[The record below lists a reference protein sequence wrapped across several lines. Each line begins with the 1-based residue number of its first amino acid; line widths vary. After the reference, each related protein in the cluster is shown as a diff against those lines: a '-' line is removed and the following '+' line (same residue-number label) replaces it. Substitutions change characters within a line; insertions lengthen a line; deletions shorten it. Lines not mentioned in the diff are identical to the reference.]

1 MWSISERP
9 VNKRQLRSLCTFTQN
24 GPGVFTQNGHTE
36 RGNPV
41 MLLVDL
47 ALARRLELAHAWRG
61 VEYARAQ
68 GTLHPDVPV
77 RIEPVGGGYAIYAG
91 YGSPLNRAA
100 GLGLHG
106 PVVKTDLQSIEQF
119 YASCGAPPR
128 VDLCPLADPS
138 LLPMLELGGYRLEK
152 FHSVLVRALSEDVV
166 PVPLPAEIRISKA
179 GPTEAELW
187 ITTVAQGFG
196 DQESPAQETLD
207 LLAPNFYSTNGTCFF
222 AWMNGQPAGG
232 GAIYIHEG
240 VAEVGSTSTR
250 PAFRRRGVQT
260 ALLQAQLVAAREQG
274 CDLALTITTPGSDS
288 QRNMERAGFRLAYT
302 KAILVA

>member
-1 MWSISERP
+1 MQYRP
-9 VNKRQLRSLCTFTQN
+9 TVTQN
-24 GPGVFTQNGHTE
+24 EHTE

-41 MLLVDL
+41 MLFADL

-68 GTLHPDVPV
+68 GRLHPDVRI
-77 RIEPVGGGYAIYAG
+77 RIEPVAGGYAIYAG
-91 YGSPLNRAA
+91 EGSPLNRAV
-100 GLGLHG
+100 GLGLSR
-106 PVVKTDLQSIEQF
+106 PVTREDLEFVERF
-119 YASCGAPPR
+119 YAGCGAPPH

-138 LLPMLELGGYRLEK
+138 LLHLLELGGYRLEQ
-152 FHSVLVRALSEDVV
+152 FYSVLVRALAEDAA
-166 PVPLPAEIRISKA
+166 PVPLPAEVRISQA

-187 ITTVAQGFG
+187 TTTVAQGFG
-196 DQESPAQETLD
+196 DAESPAQETLD
-207 LLAPNFYSTNGTCFF
+207 LLAPNFHSANGTCFF
-222 AWMNGQPAGG
+222 AWLGGEPAGG

-274 CDLALTITTPGSDS
+274 CDLALTMTSPGSDS
-288 QRNMERAGFRLAYT
+288 QRNMERVGFRLAYT
-302 KAILVA
+302 KAILVGA

>member
-1 MWSISERP
+1 
-9 VNKRQLRSLCTFTQN
+9 
-24 GPGVFTQNGHTE
+24 
-36 RGNPV
+36 
-41 MLLVDL
+41 MLFVDL
-47 ALARRLELAHAWRG
+47 VLARRLELAHARRG

-68 GTLHPDVPV
+68 GTLHPDV
-77 RIEPVGGGYAIYAG
+77 RIRVERVAGGYAIYAG
-91 YGSPLNRAA
+91 EGSPLNRAA

-138 LLPMLELGGYRLEK
+138 LLHLLNLGGYRLEQ
-152 FHSVLVRALSEDVV
+152 FYSVLVCTLSEDVV
-166 PVPLPAEIRISKA
+166 PVPLPAEVRISQA
-179 GPTEAELW
+179 DPEEAELW
-187 ITTVAQGFG
+187 THTVAQGFG
-196 DQESPAQETLD
+196 NDEIPAQETLD

-222 AWMNGQPAGG
+222 AWTDGQPAGG

-274 CDLALTITTPGSDS
+274 CDLALTITSPGSDS
-288 QRNMERAGFRLAYT
+288 QRHKERMGFRLAYT
-302 KAILVA
+302 KAILVGA

>member
-1 MWSISERP
+1 
-9 VNKRQLRSLCTFTQN
+9 
-24 GPGVFTQNGHTE
+24 
-36 RGNPV
+36 
-41 MLLVDL
+41 MLFIDP
-47 ALARRLELAHAWRG
+47 ALARRLELAHGWRG

-68 GTLHPDVPV
+68 GRLHLGVHV
-77 RIEPVGGGYAIYAG
+77 RIEPVAGGYAIYAG
-91 YGSPLNRAA
+91 EGSPLNRAV
-100 GLGLHG
+100 GLGLSG
-106 PVVKTDLQSIEQF
+106 PVTKTDLESVEQF
-119 YASCGAPPR
+119 YAGCGAPPR

-138 LLPMLELGGYRLEK
+138 LLDLLKVGGYRLEE
-152 FHSVLVRALSEDVV
+152 FYSVLVRALAEDAV
-166 PVPLPAEIRISKA
+166 PVPPPAEIRTSQA

-207 LLAPNFYSTNGTCFF
+207 LLAPNFHSANGTCFF
-222 AWMNGQPAGG
+222 AWLDGQPAGG

-260 ALLQAQLVAAREQG
+260 ALLQAQDVAAREQG
-274 CDLALTITTPGSDS
+274 DDWALTITSPGSDS

-302 KAILVA
+302 KAILVAYLLPLRQEGRR

>member
-1 MWSISERP
+1 
-9 VNKRQLRSLCTFTQN
+9 
-24 GPGVFTQNGHTE
+24 
-36 RGNPV
+36 
-41 MLLVDL
+41 MLFVDL

-68 GTLHPDVPV
+68 GRLHPDVQV
-77 RIEPVGGGYAIYAG
+77 RVERVAGGYAIYAG
-91 YGSPLNRAA
+91 EGSPLNRAV

-106 PVVKTDLQSIEQF
+106 PVAKTDLESIEQF
-119 YASCGAPPR
+119 YAGCGAPPR

-138 LLPMLELGGYRLEK
+138 LLHLLEPGGYRLEQ
-152 FHSVLVRALSEDVV
+152 FYSVLVRALTEDVV
-166 PVPLPAEIRISKA
+166 PVSLPAGVRISQA
-179 GPTEAELW
+179 GPKEAELW
-187 ITTVAQGFG
+187 IHTVAQGFG
-196 DQESPAQETLD
+196 DQEVPAQETLD

-222 AWMNGQPAGG
+222 AWLDGQPAGG

-260 ALLQAQLVAAREQG
+260 ALLQAQLAAAREQG
-274 CDLALTITTPGSDS
+274 CDLALTVTSPGSDS
-288 QRNMERAGFRLAYT
+288 QRNMERVGFRLAYT

>member
-1 MWSISERP
+1 MRP
-9 VNKRQLRSLCTFTQN
+9 GVKYHPKVTQN
-24 GPGVFTQNGHTE
+24 EHTE
-36 RGNPV
+36 RGSQV
-41 MLLVDL
+41 MLFVDL

-68 GTLHPDVPV
+68 GRLHPDVPV
-77 RIEPVGGGYAIYAG
+77 RIEPVAGGYAIYAG
-91 YGSPLNRAA
+91 AGSPLNRAVC
-100 GLGLHG
+100 LGLSE
-106 PVVKTDLQSIEQF
+106 PVTRTNLEFVEQF
-119 YASCGAPPR
+119 YAGCGAPPR
-128 VDLCPLADPS
+128 VDVCPLADPS
-138 LLPMLELGGYRLEK
+138 LLHLLKVGGYRLEQ
-152 FHSVLVRALSEDVV
+152 FFSVLVRALAEGAA
-166 PVPLPAEIRISKA
+166 PGPLPSEVRISQA

-196 DQESPAQETLD
+196 DAEVPARETLD
-207 LLAPNFYSTNGTCFF
+207 LLAPNFHGANGTCFF
-222 AWMNGQPAGG
+222 AWLDGQPAGG

-274 CDLALTITTPGSDS
+274 CDLALTITAPGSDS

-302 KAILVA
+302 KAILVEA